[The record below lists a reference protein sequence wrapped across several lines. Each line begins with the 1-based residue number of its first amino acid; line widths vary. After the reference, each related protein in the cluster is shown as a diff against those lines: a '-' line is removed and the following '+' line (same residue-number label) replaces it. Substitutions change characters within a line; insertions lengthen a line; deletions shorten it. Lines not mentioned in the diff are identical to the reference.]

1 MVIASDYPFLDILGS
16 MLAFFGF
23 VVWFWL
29 LIRVFS
35 DVFRRHDVSG
45 WVKFAWCIF
54 VLVLPLLGVL
64 IYLIVHGRQMGQR
77 DVDQAQA
84 AQAQFDD
91 YVKSVAGGP
100 AAEIEKAKGLLE
112 SGDITRAEF
121 DAIKAKAVAA
131 S

>member
-16 MLAFFGF
+16 MVVFFGF

-54 VLVLPLLGVL
+54 VFVLPLLGVL
-64 IYLIVHGRQMGQR
+64 IYLIVHRREMGQR
-77 DVDQAQA
+77 DVEQAQA
-84 AQAQFDD
+84 AKAQFDD
-91 YVKSVAGGP
+91 YVKSVGGGP
-100 AAEIEKAKGLLE
+100 AAEIEKAKGLLD
-112 SGDITRAEF
+112 SGDITQAEF

-131 S
+131 

>member
-16 MLAFFGF
+16 MLVFFGF

-35 DVFRRHDVSG
+35 DVFRRHDASG

-64 IYLIVHGRQMGQR
+64 IYLIVHGKEMGQR
-77 DVDQAQA
+77 DVEQAQA

-91 YVKSVAGGP
+91 YLRSVGGGP
-100 AAEIEKAKGLLE
+100 AAEIEKAKVLLE
-112 SGDITRAEF
+112 SGDITQAEF
-121 DAIKAKAVAA
+121 DAIKARAA
-131 S
+131 AA